1 MNGIGNSKLDLEDR
15 ISFMREKMEAETI
28 IKEFNRQVF
37 ESIVDYVIVGGYN
50 EEENDDP
57 SMITLFIGPDSRI
70 EKMLI
75 TLNLKDLMQPRRKS
89 VLTVIPKRF
98 ARVMIHLLIV
108 L

>member
-1 MNGIGNSKLDLEDR
+1 
-15 ISFMREKMEAETI
+15 MREKLEAETI

-57 SMITLFIGPDSRI
+57 SMITLFIESDSRI

-75 TLNLKDLMQPRRKS
+75 TLNPKDLMRPRRKP

-98 ARVMIHLLIV
+98 ARVVGREKINHNSGR
-108 L
+108 

>member
-1 MNGIGNSKLDLEDR
+1 
-15 ISFMREKMEAETI
+15 MREELEAETI